1 MIGLYRGVTRT
12 EVPPR
17 GSISWMNH
25 DEPPVVEDQQLH
37 AELSKRHTTLHFG
50 SGTPAVIFGHES
62 EDVRSKIELRW
73 SIIRDEYM
81 YI

>member
-62 EDVRSKIELRW
+62 EDVRSKIELR
-73 SIIRDEYM
+73 
-81 YI
+81 